1 MGDMEKPTS
10 EQLALEK
17 AISLAGG
24 KTALMRKLNERG
36 HDVRSHNTISRWVDD
51 GVPAKYC
58 PTIEGLTGVMCED
71 LLPSVSWP
79 VLRGQPFVIF
89 DAPKEAA

>member
-1 MGDMEKPTS
+1 MEKPTS

-24 KTALMRKLNERG
+24 KTALMRKLNELG
-36 HDVRSHNTISRWVDD
+36 HKVNSHNTISRWVDD

-58 PTIEGLTGVMCED
+58 PAIEGLTGVMCED
-71 LLPSVSWP
+71 LLPEVSWL
-79 VLRGQPFVIF
+79 VLRGQPLASFE
-89 DAPKEAA
+89 PTKEATHA